1 MNPVEI
7 EEAVSNLALEPF
19 DRAEFPF
26 QFLPAFGN
34 KDTALARLRAG
45 NTNQSD
51 VPGAVLQRGNIHI
64 AACAP
69 GAVDAT
75 LSALRESPKTASQKA
90 KFILATDGEVFQ
102 AEDLSGTD
110 TVACTYAAFPDHVGF
125 CLPLAGITTVAQIRE
140 SSFDIRAT
148 ARLNKLYIE
157 LLKDNP
163 DWASADR
170 RHDMNHFMARLAVC
184 RSMARPAI
192 SSNGSTLCGWI
203 GCARRKTAALCW
215 HRSTSTACSI
225 ASMRSLQ
232 RQLNED
238 DAGRR
243 ITEPS
248 AGPLFAD
255 KADDGEAE
263 TCTIYVLR
271 SKSDHPVV
279 AEHREVMH
287 KIGVTSGAVE
297 TRISGAEKSSTYLLA
312 GVEVVATYKVYG
324 MNCQKLENLI
334 HKVFSEAQINLSI
347 PDRFGHMVKSRE
359 WFLVPLSVIN
369 EAVERIRDRSILS
382 HRYDL
387 AQGSLVRISPWNHKE
402 PCRADVQSQQSLYF
416 GCMLL
421 T

>member
-26 QFLPAFGN
+26 QFLRAFGN

-69 GAVDAT
+69 GGVDDT
-75 LSALRESPKTASQKA
+75 LKALRESPKTASQKA

-110 TVACTYAAFPDHVGF
+110 TVACTYAAFPDHFGF
-125 CLPLAGITTVAQIRE
+125 FLPLAGITTVAQIRE

-148 ARLNKLYIE
+148 ARLNKLYVE

-170 RHDMNHFMARLAVC
+170 RHDMNHFMARLIFCFFAEDTDIFVGEGLFS
-184 RSMARPAI
+184 RTIEQMSARDSSDTHLVMAEVFRAMD
-192 SSNGSTLCGWI
+192 TKL
-203 GCARRKTAALCW
+203 ADRAA
-215 HRSTSTACSI
+215 
-225 ASMRSLQ
+225 
-232 RQLNED
+232 
-238 DAGRR
+238 
-243 ITEPS
+243 

-263 TCTIYVLR
+263 TGTIYVLR

-297 TRISGAEKSSTYLLA
+297 SRISGAEKSSTYLLA

-324 MNCQKLENLI
+324 VNCQKLENLI
-334 HKVFSEAQINLSI
+334 HKVFSAAQINLSI
-347 PDRFGHMVKSRE
+347 PDRFGHMVKPRE
-359 WFLVPLSVIN
+359 WFLVPLGVIN
-369 EAVERIRDRSILS
+369 EAVERIRDRSILDY
-382 HRYDL
+382 RYDPAVGQL
-387 AQGSLVRISPWNHKE
+387 ITAI
-402 PCRADVQSQQSLYF
+402 
-416 GCMLL
+416 
-421 T
+421 